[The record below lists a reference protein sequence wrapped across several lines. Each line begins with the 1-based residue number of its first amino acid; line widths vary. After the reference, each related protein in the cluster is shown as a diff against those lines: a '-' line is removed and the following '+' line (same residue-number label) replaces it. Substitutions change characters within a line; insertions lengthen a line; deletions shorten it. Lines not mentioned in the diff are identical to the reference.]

1 MKNSLYRVVEDRPA
15 RKGIYAIVFALAL
28 LLSLGGGFFAGQWRA
43 QQAIVENKGLRAALG
58 ATQAAEQ
65 ELRNRVVDAE
75 LSLETQ
81 KFAVTAMREQL
92 TGMHGERAELF
103 EELGFFR
110 NLMTSDDGP
119 QGLRVGGFD
128 LLPGEGANS
137 YRFVI
142 LVTQAAKVRRLV
154 SGQASLV
161 VQGTVDGGEAQ
172 FTLADLE
179 TNSLDTLNFRF
190 RYFQDLDG
198 VLNLPENFAPQAV
211 IVTLRTKKGPSIDRS
226 FPWVVE
232 GA

>member
-15 RKGIYAIVFALAL
+15 RKSIYVVVSMLAL
-28 LLSLGGGFFAGQWRA
+28 LLSLGGGFFAGQSRA
-43 QQAIVENKGLRAALG
+43 QQAITENSGLRAALSE
-58 ATQAAEQ
+58 TQAAEQ
-65 ELRNRVVDAE
+65 NLRNRVVDAE

-92 TGMHGERAELF
+92 TGMHGERAELL

-119 QGLRVGGFD
+119 QGLRVGDFD
-128 LLPGEGANS
+128 ILPGEGGNS
-137 YRFVI
+137 YNFVI
-142 LVTQAAKVRRLV
+142 LVTQAAKVRRMV

-161 VQGTVDGGEAQ
+161 VQGTIDGIETQ
-172 FTLADLE
+172 FTLAELE
-179 TNSLDTLNFRF
+179 ANSQDSLNFRF

-198 VLNLPENFAPQAV
+198 VLNLPENFAPQVV
-211 IVTLRTKKGPSIDRS
+211 IVTVRTKKGPPVDRS

-232 GA
+232 EA